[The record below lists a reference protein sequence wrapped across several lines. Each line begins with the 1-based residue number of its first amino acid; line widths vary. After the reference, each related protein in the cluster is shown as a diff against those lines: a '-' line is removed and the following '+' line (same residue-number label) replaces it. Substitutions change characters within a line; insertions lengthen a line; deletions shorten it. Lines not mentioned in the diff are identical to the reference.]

1 MQKTDGDKT
10 EIPTWVIHCSICRCT
25 LSRRERKKERKWRWH
40 LRIVSQQKTRKY
52 VGRNKTERETTT
64 KTWRDETRLRRN
76 NIPSIHHY
84 KKDVKPP
91 TCCSSWECDMAEDSA
106 ALAAVAGWTVA
117 AEKLPLRP
125 SIVLRLKLRSR
136 GLTGSDDLRLELA
149 DLWSLAMIACCVSE

>member
-1 MQKTDGDKT
+1 MAIKQKFRHEWSIALFVD
-10 EIPTWVIHCSICRCT
+10 VHCHGEK
-25 LSRRERKKERKWRWH
+25 ERKKERKWRWH

-52 VGRNKTERETTT
+52 VGRNKTERET

>member
-52 VGRNKTERETTT
+52 VGRNKTERET

-106 ALAAVAGWTVA
+106 ALAAVAGWTVV